1 MSTLYPWQEAD
12 WAHWQALRQRL
23 PHGLLLKGMP
33 GIGKFELAL
42 NFAHS
47 LLCQQTRP
55 SGLACGVCAA
65 CQWLAQGNHPD
76 FRLLRPEADNED
88 DSTESSESA
97 SKKKPSK
104 IIKVEQLRALE
115 DFFNLTA
122 HQGQHRVVVIYPAEA
137 LPPAAA
143 NALLKTLE
151 EPTAGLLFILVSHKP
166 QRLLPTLLSR
176 CLPFAATLPSAEQAQ
191 SWLAAQ
197 GVSDPASWLAQCS
210 GAPLAARAQAEDET
224 GEFRTR
230 LIGALSHPAELD
242 VLALAEQLQR
252 NELPQLVHSI
262 QQWCYDLAALKWGKR
277 LRFHP
282 QQTKVLHLLAE
293 KIDPVRLLQLQR
305 DLLTARREAQHT
317 LNPRLFIESL
327 LFLYQQACRPR

>member
-1 MSTLYPWQEAD
+1 MSALYPWQETD

-42 NFAHS
+42 NFAHA
-47 LLCQQTRP
+47 LLCQQPLP
-55 SGLACGVCAA
+55 SGLACGACPA

-76 FRLLRPEADNED
+76 FRLLRPEADSED
-88 DSTESSESA
+88 DGADSGESGG
-97 SKKKPSK
+97 KKKPSK

-151 EPTAGLLFILVSHKP
+151 EPSAGLLFILVSHKP
-166 QRLLPTLLSR
+166 QRLLPTILSR
-176 CLPFAATLPSAEQAQ
+176 CLPFAAAVPSAGQAQ

-197 GVSDPASWLAQCS
+197 GVTNASDWLAQSS

-224 GEFRTR
+224 GELRSR
-230 LIGALSHPAELD
+230 LIAALSRPAELD

-252 NELPQLVHSI
+252 NELPQLVHGL
-262 QQWCYDLAALKWGKR
+262 QQWCYDLAALKWGGR
-277 LRFHP
+277 QRFHP
-282 QQTKVLHLLAE
+282 QQTDRLRPLAE
-293 KIDPVRLLQLQR
+293 KLDPVRLLQLQR